1 MSEGLNKAARLQNL
15 RARLQKESR
24 PLPLN
29 PPFPY
34 QVESFPADF
43 FGIANYSDAPPDPA
57 LTPDQP

>member
-1 MSEGLNKAARLQNL
+1 MSLNKEARLREQ
-15 RARLQKESR
+15 RKKIRDESR

-34 QVESFPADF
+34 EITAFDAPF
-43 FGIANYSDAPPDPA
+43 FNIDTYSDAPPDPA